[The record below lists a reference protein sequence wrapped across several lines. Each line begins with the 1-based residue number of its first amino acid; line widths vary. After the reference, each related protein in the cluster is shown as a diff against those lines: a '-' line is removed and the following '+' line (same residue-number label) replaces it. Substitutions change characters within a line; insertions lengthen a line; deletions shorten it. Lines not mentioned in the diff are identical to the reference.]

1 MRIHS
6 LAHTLARGAAASLA
20 AAACLTV
27 ASPHPAAL
35 AQLPGGMSPDA
46 LKSMIPSQISVPA
59 GETTSVDVGVPVDV
73 NYSAGG
79 WVVTSQGSV
88 VSVTAPD
95 TPGATAS
102 VPASAAGYT
111 ATVTL
116 VAEGTP
122 APDANNQDAG
132 NPAAGEQGG
141 GDGPAAAGEEGDS
154 APRGTRPSD
163 GGPSGTGAATVQHP
177 PRKAAAEVNRD
188 AAKRFSFDG
197 EIHGNQLVV
206 KVPLSKAKD
215 LLSYANVDT
224 DNATFRYV
232 DVNGQIIEGVTRDV
246 DIAGRKLTLTY
257 PEGETPDNP
266 FIIEMV
272 RDGAA
277 EFIAVITA
285 SNVPVEQADE
295 SSESPYREEAARDG
309 QGDKVDTGSSI
320 RDVAPLVVGVGAL
333 LVALGIALVLLLRRR
348 RGRV

>member
-6 LAHTLARGAAASLA
+6 LARGAAASLA
-20 AAACLTV
+20 AVACLTV
-27 ASPHPAAL
+27 ASPHPAAF

-102 VPASAAGYT
+102 VPGSAAGYT

-116 VAEGTP
+116 VAEGAP
-122 APDANNQDAG
+122 AEDAG
-132 NPAAGEQGG
+132 NPAGGSPAAGDPAGGEQ
-141 GDGPAAAGEEGDS
+141 DGEGDS
-154 APRGTRPSD
+154 APQGT
-163 GGPSGTGAATVQHP
+163 GPSGGATNGTGAVAVSHP
-177 PRKAAAEVNRD
+177 PRKAAAEVNRE

-197 EIHGNQLVV
+197 EIQGNQLVV

-224 DNATFRYV
+224 DNATLRYV

-257 PEGETPDNP
+257 PDGETPDNP
-266 FIIEMV
+266 FIMEVV
-272 RDGAA
+272 RDGSA

-285 SNVPVEQADE
+285 SNAPVEQAGE
-295 SSESPYREEAARDG
+295 SSESPYREEAARAG

-320 RDVAPLVVGVGAL
+320 RDAAPLVVGVGAL
-333 LVALGIALVLLLRRR
+333 LAALAIAIVFLLRRR